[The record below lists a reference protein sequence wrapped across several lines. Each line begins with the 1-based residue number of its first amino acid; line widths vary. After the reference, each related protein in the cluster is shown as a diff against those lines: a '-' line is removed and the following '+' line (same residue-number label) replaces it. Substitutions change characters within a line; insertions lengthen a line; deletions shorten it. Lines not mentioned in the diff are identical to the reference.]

1 MAAKTASTDKK
12 KASTGGS
19 GKGKISL
26 ASIVKE
32 AYSKNPTLKEIADLD
47 ALDTLMLGAL
57 TSKMPLKE
65 VLKSWDLLRTQFVD
79 WNEIR
84 ISSASEVAENFPKAE
99 APLELAV
106 QIKEML
112 STLYERRH
120 QVSLE
125 FIRENTLPE
134 TREFF
139 KRSPDLPDLCKLL
152 VLAAIKE
159 QPVIPMEKWAQGGL
173 IRAGLLSESKT
184 STQRQKDLFDELGEV
199 PLVHAVMAL
208 HDEAFRHPDPAI
220 ELAKKKKLEAEKL
233 AAKKAAEAAR
243 KEAARIAAAEKK
255 AAAEAKKKAA
265 AEKKAAAAAKKAA
278 EAAKKKA
285 AAEKKKAAEAKKKA
299 AEAKKKAAAAKKKA
313 AADKKKAAAAKKKAA
328 ADKKKAAAAKKKK
341 TAKKK
346 VTKKKVTKKKVTKKT
361 VKKAAKKKVAK
372 KTAKK
377 TAKKKVVKKAAKKTA
392 KKTAKKKTGKKQT
405 R

>member
-1 MAAKTASTDKK
+1 MAAKTAATDKK
-12 KASTGGS
+12 KASARGS

-26 ASIVKE
+26 ASIVKD
-32 AYSKNPTLKEIADLD
+32 AYSKNPTLKEITDLD

-139 KRSPDLPDLCKLL
+139 KRSPELPDLCKLL

-159 QPVIPMEKWAQGGL
+159 QPVIPMENWAQGGL

-184 STQRQKDLFDELGEV
+184 STQRQKDLYDELGEV
-199 PLVHAVMAL
+199 PLIHAVMAL

-299 AEAKKKAAAAKKKA
+299 A
-313 AADKKKAAAAKKKAA
+313 AAKKKAA

-346 VTKKKVTKKKVTKKT
+346 VTKKKVTKK
-361 VKKAAKKKVAK
+361 AAKKKV
-372 KTAKK
+372 T
-377 TAKKKVVKKAAKKTA
+377 KKAAKKTA
-392 KKTAKKKTGKKQT
+392 KKKVAKKAAKKTAKKKVAKKAAKKTAKKAAKKKAGKKKT

>member
-1 MAAKTASTDKK
+1 MAAKTAATDKK
-12 KASTGGS
+12 KASARGS

-26 ASIVKE
+26 ASIVKD
-32 AYSKNPTLKEIADLD
+32 AYSKNPTLKEITDLD

-139 KRSPDLPDLCKLL
+139 KRSPELPDLCKLL

-159 QPVIPMEKWAQGGL
+159 QPVIPMENWAQGGL

-184 STQRQKDLFDELGEV
+184 STQRQKDLYDELGEI
-199 PLVHAVMAL
+199 PLIHAVMAL

-299 AEAKKKAAAAKKKA
+299 AAAKKKA

-346 VTKKKVTKKKVTKKT
+346 VTKKKVTKK
-361 VKKAAKKKVAK
+361 AAKKKV
-372 KTAKK
+372 T
-377 TAKKKVVKKAAKKTA
+377 KKAAKKTA
-392 KKTAKKKTGKKQT
+392 KKKVAKKAAKKTAKKKVAKKAAKKTAKKAAKKKAGKKKT

>member
-1 MAAKTASTDKK
+1 MAAKTAATNNQ
-12 KASTGGS
+12 KASARGS
-19 GKGKISL
+19 DKGKISL
-26 ASIVKE
+26 SSIVKE
-32 AYSKNPTLKEIADLD
+32 AYSKNPTLKEITDLD

-139 KRSPDLPDLCKLL
+139 KRSPELPDLCKLL

-159 QPVIPMEKWAQGGL
+159 QPVIPMENWAQGGL

-184 STQRQKDLFDELGEV
+184 STQRQKDLYDELGEV
-199 PLVHAVMAL
+199 PLVHAVLAL

-265 AEKKAAAAAKKAA
+265 AEKKAAAAAMKAA

-299 AEAKKKAAAAKKKA
+299 AAAKKKVAADKKKAAAAKKKA

-346 VTKKKVTKKKVTKKT
+346 VTKKKVTKK
-361 VKKAAKKKVAK
+361 
-372 KTAKK
+372 TA
-377 TAKKKVVKKAAKKTA
+377 KKAAKKTA
-392 KKTAKKKTGKKQT
+392 KKTAKKKVTKKATKKTTKKAAKKKAGKKKT

>member
-1 MAAKTASTDKK
+1 MAAKTASTKK
-12 KASTGGS
+12 KTTSKGGS
-19 GKGKISL
+19 GKGRLTL
-26 ASIVKE
+26 ATIVQE
-32 AYSKNPTLKEIADLD
+32 AYSKNPTLKEITDLD
-47 ALDTLMLGAL
+47 ALDLLILAAL

-99 APLELAV
+99 DPLGLAV

-112 STLYERRH
+112 GTLFERRH

-125 FIRENTLPE
+125 FVRENTVPE

-139 KRSPDLPDLCKLL
+139 KRSPEMPDLCKLL
-152 VLAAIKE
+152 ILAEIKE
-159 QPVIPMEKWAQGGL
+159 QAVVPMETWAQGGL
-173 IRAGLLSESKT
+173 VRAGLLSESKT
-184 STQRQKDLFDELGEV
+184 STQRQKDLYAELGDI
-199 PLVHAVMAL
+199 PLVHAVLAL

-220 ELAKKKKLEAEKL
+220 ELARKKKLEAEKL

-243 KEAARIAAAEKK
+243 KEAARIAAEKKK

-285 AAEKKKAAEAKKKA
+285 AADKKKAADA
-299 AEAKKKAAAAKKKA
+299 AKKKAAAAKKKA
-313 AADKKKAAAAKKKAA
+313 AAEKKKAAAAKKKAA
-328 ADKKKAAAAKKKK
+328 KKKTAKKATKKKVAKKKTTKKTAKKAAKKTTKKKAAKK

-346 VTKKKVTKKKVTKKT
+346 V
-361 VKKAAKKKVAK
+361 AKK

-377 TAKKKVVKKAAKKTA
+377 TAKKKVAK
-392 KKTAKKKTGKKQT
+392 KKTAKKKAAKKKT

>member
-1 MAAKTASTDKK
+1 MAAKTAATDKK
-12 KASTGGS
+12 KASARGS

-26 ASIVKE
+26 ASIVKD
-32 AYSKNPTLKEIADLD
+32 AYSKNPTLKEITDLD

-139 KRSPDLPDLCKLL
+139 KRSPELPDLCKLL

-159 QPVIPMEKWAQGGL
+159 QPVIPMENWAQGGL

-184 STQRQKDLFDELGEV
+184 STQRQKDLYDELGEI
-199 PLVHAVMAL
+199 PLIHAVMAL

-233 AAKKAAEAAR
+233 AGSGASAR
-243 KEAARIAAAEKK
+243 ARWRARPCFYLMYFYFA
-255 AAAEAKKKAA
+255 
-265 AEKKAAAAAKKAA
+265 
-278 EAAKKKA
+278 
-285 AAEKKKAAEAKKKA
+285 
-299 AEAKKKAAAAKKKA
+299 
-313 AADKKKAAAAKKKAA
+313 
-328 ADKKKAAAAKKKK
+328 
-341 TAKKK
+341 
-346 VTKKKVTKKKVTKKT
+346 V
-361 VKKAAKKKVAK
+361 
-372 KTAKK
+372 
-377 TAKKKVVKKAAKKTA
+377 
-392 KKTAKKKTGKKQT
+392 
-405 R
+405 

>member
-1 MAAKTASTDKK
+1 MAAKTASTNKK
-12 KASTGGS
+12 KASNGGS

-32 AYSKNPTLKEIADLD
+32 AYSKNPTLKEITDLD

-139 KRSPDLPDLCKLL
+139 KRSPELPDLCKLL

-159 QPVIPMEKWAQGGL
+159 QPVIPMENWAQGGL

-184 STQRQKDLFDELGEV
+184 STQRQKDLFEELGEV

-285 AAEKKKAAEAKKKA
+285 AAEKKKAADA
-299 AEAKKKAAAAKKKA
+299 
-313 AADKKKAAAAKKKAA
+313 KKKAAAAKKKAA

-346 VTKKKVTKKKVTKKT
+346 VTKKT

-377 TAKKKVVKKAAKKTA
+377 TAKKKVAKKAAKKTA
-392 KKTAKKKTGKKQT
+392 KKKVAKKAAKKTAKKVAKKKAGKKKT

>member
-1 MAAKTASTDKK
+1 MAAKTAATDKK
-12 KASTGGS
+12 KASARGS

-26 ASIVKE
+26 ASIVKD
-32 AYSKNPTLKEIADLD
+32 AYSKNPTLKEITDLD

-139 KRSPDLPDLCKLL
+139 KRSPELPDLCKLL

-159 QPVIPMEKWAQGGL
+159 QPVIPMENWAQGGL

-184 STQRQKDLFDELGEV
+184 STQRQKDLYDELGEV
-199 PLVHAVMAL
+199 PLIHAVMAL

-299 AEAKKKAAAAKKKA
+299 AAAKKKA
-313 AADKKKAAAAKKKAA
+313 AADKKKAAAA
-328 ADKKKAAAAKKKK
+328 KKKAAAAKKKK

-346 VTKKKVTKKKVTKKT
+346 VTKKKVTKK
-361 VKKAAKKKVAK
+361 AAKKKV
-372 KTAKK
+372 T
-377 TAKKKVVKKAAKKTA
+377 KKAAKKTA
-392 KKTAKKKTGKKQT
+392 KKKVAKKAAKKTAKKAAKKKAGKKKT

>member
-1 MAAKTASTDKK
+1 MAAKTASTTKK
-12 KASTGGS
+12 TPSKGGS
-19 GKGKISL
+19 GKGKLSL
-26 ASIVKE
+26 ESIVKE
-32 AYSKNPTLKEIADLD
+32 AYSKNPTLKEITDLD
-47 ALDTLMLGAL
+47 ALDTLILGAL

-99 APLELAV
+99 DPLGLAV

-112 STLYERRH
+112 STLFERRH

-139 KRSPDLPDLCKLL
+139 KRSPELPDLCKLL

-159 QPVIPMEKWAQGGL
+159 QAVIPMENWAQGGL

-184 STQRQKDLFDELGEV
+184 STQRQKDLFEELGDV

-265 AEKKAAAAAKKAA
+265 AEKKAA

-285 AAEKKKAAEAKKKA
+285 AAEKKKAAD
-299 AEAKKKAAAAKKKA
+299 AKKKAAAAKKKA
-313 AADKKKAAAAKKKAA
+313 AADAKKKAAAAKKKAA
-328 ADKKKAAAAKKKK
+328 AAAKKKAAKKK
-341 TAKKK
+341 AVKKK
-346 VTKKKVTKKKVTKKT
+346 V
-361 VKKAAKKKVAK
+361 AKKKVAK
-372 KTAKK
+372 KKVAKKKTTKKAAKKAAKKTTAKKATKK
-377 TAKKKVVKKAAKKTA
+377 TAKKKTAKKAAKKTA
-392 KKTAKKKTGKKQT
+392 TKKAKKKASKKKA

>member
-1 MAAKTASTDKK
+1 MAAKTAATDKK
-12 KASTGGS
+12 KASARGS

-26 ASIVKE
+26 ASIVKD
-32 AYSKNPTLKEIADLD
+32 AYSKNPTLKEITDLD

-139 KRSPDLPDLCKLL
+139 KRSPELPDLCKLL

-159 QPVIPMEKWAQGGL
+159 QPVIPMENWAQGGL

-184 STQRQKDLFDELGEV
+184 STQRQKDLYDELGEI
-199 PLVHAVMAL
+199 PLIHAVMAL

-265 AEKKAAAAAKKAA
+265 AEKK
-278 EAAKKKA
+278 
-285 AAEKKKAAEAKKKA
+285 
-299 AEAKKKAAAAKKKA
+299 
-313 AADKKKAAAAKKKAA
+313 KAAAAKKKAA

-346 VTKKKVTKKKVTKKT
+346 VTKKKVTKK
-361 VKKAAKKKVAK
+361 AAKKKV
-372 KTAKK
+372 T
-377 TAKKKVVKKAAKKTA
+377 KKAAKKTA
-392 KKTAKKKTGKKQT
+392 KKKVAKKAAKKTAKKAAKKKAGKKKT

>member
-159 QPVIPMEKWAQGGL
+159 QPVIPMENWAQGGL

-299 AEAKKKAAAAKKKA
+299 AAAKKKA

-328 ADKKKAAAAKKKK
+328 ADKKKAAAAKKKAAAAKKKK

>member
-1 MAAKTASTDKK
+1 MAAKTAATNKK
-12 KASTGGS
+12 NASSKGS

-32 AYSKNPTLKEIADLD
+32 AYSKNPTLKEITDLD

-139 KRSPDLPDLCKLL
+139 KRSPELPDLCKLL

-159 QPVIPMEKWAQGGL
+159 QPVIPMENWAQGGL

-184 STQRQKDLFDELGEV
+184 STQRQKDLYEELGEV

-285 AAEKKKAAEAKKKA
+285 AAEKKKAAAAKKKA
-299 AEAKKKAAAAKKKA
+299 ADDKKKAAAAKKKA

-328 ADKKKAAAAKKKK
+328 AAKKKTAK
-341 TAKKK
+341 KKVAKKK
-346 VTKKKVTKKKVTKKT
+346 VTKKKVAKKAVKKTTKKKVT
-361 VKKAAKKKVAK
+361 
-372 KTAKK
+372 
-377 TAKKKVVKKAAKKTA
+377 KKAAKKTA
-392 KKTAKKKTGKKQT
+392 KKAAKKTTKKTAKKKAGKKKT

>member
-1 MAAKTASTDKK
+1 MAAKTAATDKK
-12 KASTGGS
+12 KASARGS

-26 ASIVKE
+26 ASIVKD
-32 AYSKNPTLKEIADLD
+32 AYSKNPTLKEITDLD

-139 KRSPDLPDLCKLL
+139 KRSPELPDLCKLL

-159 QPVIPMEKWAQGGL
+159 QPVIPMENWAQGGL

-184 STQRQKDLFDELGEV
+184 STQRQKDLYDELGEV
-199 PLVHAVMAL
+199 PLIHAVMAL

-299 AEAKKKAAAAKKKA
+299 AAAKKKA
-313 AADKKKAAAAKKKAA
+313 AADKKKAAAA
-328 ADKKKAAAAKKKK
+328 KKKAAAAKKKK

-346 VTKKKVTKKKVTKKT
+346 VTKKKVTKK
-361 VKKAAKKKVAK
+361 AAKKKV
-372 KTAKK
+372 T
-377 TAKKKVVKKAAKKTA
+377 KKAAKKTA
-392 KKTAKKKTGKKQT
+392 KKKVAKKAAKKTAKKKVAKKAAKKTAKKAAKKKAGKKKT

>member
-1 MAAKTASTDKK
+1 MAAKTASTNKK
-12 KASTGGS
+12 KASNGGS

-32 AYSKNPTLKEIADLD
+32 AYSKNPTLKEITDLD

-139 KRSPDLPDLCKLL
+139 KRSPELPDLCKLL

-159 QPVIPMEKWAQGGL
+159 QPVIPMENWAQGGL

-184 STQRQKDLFDELGEV
+184 STQRQKDLFEELGEV

-243 KEAARIAAAEKK
+243 KEAARIAAAKKK

-285 AAEKKKAAEAKKKA
+285 AAEKKKAADA
-299 AEAKKKAAAAKKKA
+299 
-313 AADKKKAAAAKKKAA
+313 KKKAAAAKKKAA

-346 VTKKKVTKKKVTKKT
+346 VTKKT

-377 TAKKKVVKKAAKKTA
+377 TAKKKVAKKAAKKTA
-392 KKTAKKKTGKKQT
+392 KKKVAKKAAKKTAKKVAKKKAGKKKT